1 MLNSAINAKSSRDD
15 WSLLDE
21 TKLNIPM
28 TPLDCLRL
36 GIYTLQANKARSRGW
51 KVYVG
56 ITNNIAQRLTAHG
69 VDCRDRRYCIYF
81 EFSSTQ
87 VASLIEK
94 EFIKQYGYYG
104 DIGGVKARF
113 VYAYLIRPGITKD
126 NGMKFDKEWEE
137 MTDMGRLCYR
147 KYVASC

>member
-1 MLNSAINAKSSRDD
+1 M
-15 WSLLDE
+15 
-21 TKLNIPM
+21 KLNISM
-28 TPLDCLRL
+28 TLLDYFRL
-36 GIYTLQANKARSRGW
+36 STYTQEANKARSRGW

-56 ITNNIAQRLTAHG
+56 ITNNIAERLTAHG
-69 VDCRDRRYCIYF
+69 VDCRDRVGHIYF

-94 EFIKQYGYYG
+94 KFIKQYGYYG

-126 NGMKFDKEWEE
+126 NGMKFDKEWEG
-137 MTDMGRLCYR
+137 MTDLGKLWYR
-147 KYVASC
+147 NYVASC